1 MGLSG
6 LRAMAWRQ
14 ALAALRQSHLEA
26 YRAASANSSSYSS
39 PVRAAVRACRSAAS
53 GACCCATAPSSCHL
67 HPFLSSL

>member
-14 ALAALRQSHLEA
+14 ALAALRQSPLEA

-39 PVRAAVRACRSAAS
+39 PARAAKRA
-53 GACCCATAPSSCHL
+53 
-67 HPFLSSL
+67 